1 MYQQVKLDELCVHK
15 IETISSDENGLIDY
29 FDIASV
35 DNTKKKIISHQSLK
49 IEEAPSRAKQI
60 VQLNDILVSTVRPNL
75 NAVTII
81 DNETKNKMVA
91 STGFCVLRA
100 SEKIEPRYLFYFVQS
115 PTFINS
121 MTAQATGASYPA
133 VSNSIVK
140 SSHIPLPD
148 LPTQRRIADTLD
160 KVSEGITLCR
170 KMRDELDL
178 MVKAKF
184 VEMFGALGEDKFNWG
199 MTTLGVCCELNPKR
213 PRDIP
218 DDMDVSFVAM
228 PSVTEKGQIDTSVIK
243 PYSEV
248 RKGFTYFAE
257 NDVLFA
263 KITPCMENGKGCV
276 AKGLT
281 NAIGAGSTEFHV
293 LRPIRGKSNPY
304 WLYYLTVIPG
314 FRENARKVMTGTGGQ
329 LRVPITYLDN
339 LPVLLPPIELQEQFA
354 TFVSKIDKS
363 RLTIQQVLSKMEM
376 VKLALMQEYF
386 GYKCFKEAIG
396 NVGCYAGN
404 SSYKN

>member
-1 MYQQVKLDELCVHK
+1 MYQKVKLDELCVHK

-160 KVSEGITLCR
+160 KVSEGIEVCR
-170 KMRDELDL
+170 RMLGELDL

-184 VEMFGALGEDKFNWG
+184 VEMFGEPIANTHSLPLIPLSEIGNWSSG
-199 MTTLGVCCELNPKR
+199 GTPSRSTPAYFEGNIDWYSAGELNTLYLEGSIEKITQDALENSAAKLFSAGSMLVDMYDTAALKMGILKR
-213 PRDIP
+213 SSASNQACACIEPNDNIDIVWLYHVLQIMKP
-218 DDMDVSFVAM
+218 HFLEQRRGIRQKNLNLGMIKSFQVPYAQKSEQKLFASFV
-228 PSVTEKGQIDTSVIK
+228 T
-243 PYSEV
+243 
-248 RKGFTYFAE
+248 
-257 NDVLFA
+257 
-263 KITPCMENGKGCV
+263 
-276 AKGLT
+276 
-281 NAIGAGSTEFHV
+281 
-293 LRPIRGKSNPY
+293 
-304 WLYYLTVIPG
+304 
-314 FRENARKVMTGTGGQ
+314 
-329 LRVPITYLDN
+329 
-339 LPVLLPPIELQEQFA
+339 
-354 TFVSKIDKS
+354 KIDKS
-363 RLTIQQVLSKMEM
+363 KLTVQRIRDKMEM
-376 VKLALMQEYF
+376 EKLALMQEHF
-386 GYKCFKEAIG
+386 G
-396 NVGCYAGN
+396 
-404 SSYKN
+404 

>member
-160 KVSEGITLCR
+160 KVSEGIEVCR
-170 KMRDELDL
+170 RMLGELDL

-184 VEMFGALGEDKFNWG
+184 VEMFGEPIANTHSLPLIPLSEIGNWSSG
-199 MTTLGVCCELNPKR
+199 GTPSRSTPAYFEGNIDWYSAGELNTLYLEGSIEKITQDALENSTAKLFSAGSMLVGMYDTAALKMGILKRSSASNQACACIEPNDNIDIVWLYHVLQIMKPHFLEQRRGIRQKNLNLGMIKSFQVPYAPKSEQKLFA
-213 PRDIP
+213 
-218 DDMDVSFVAM
+218 SFV
-228 PSVTEKGQIDTSVIK
+228 T
-243 PYSEV
+243 
-248 RKGFTYFAE
+248 
-257 NDVLFA
+257 
-263 KITPCMENGKGCV
+263 
-276 AKGLT
+276 
-281 NAIGAGSTEFHV
+281 
-293 LRPIRGKSNPY
+293 
-304 WLYYLTVIPG
+304 
-314 FRENARKVMTGTGGQ
+314 
-329 LRVPITYLDN
+329 
-339 LPVLLPPIELQEQFA
+339 
-354 TFVSKIDKS
+354 KIDKS
-363 RLTIQQVLSKMEM
+363 KLTIQGIRDKMEM
-376 VKLALMQEYF
+376 EKLALMQEYF
-386 GYKCFKEAIG
+386 K
-396 NVGCYAGN
+396 
-404 SSYKN
+404 

>member
-1 MYQQVKLDELCVHK
+1 MYQQVKLDEVCVRK

-49 IEEAPSRAKQI
+49 VKEAPSRAKQI

-75 NAVTII
+75 NAIAMI
-81 DNETKNKMVA
+81 DNKTKNKMVA

-160 KVSEGITLCR
+160 KVSEGIEVCR
-170 KMRDELDL
+170 KMVDELDL

-184 VEMFGALGEDKFNWG
+184 VEMFGDAKVNPFDWVQSTIGASCTLKSGTSLPLEKENEGGNIPYVKVGDMNYVGNEKYI
-199 MTTLGVCCELNPKR
+199 TTSSRFVTEETAGVGIFPVGSVVFPKR
-213 PRDIP
+213 DGAIGTNKKRL
-218 DDMDVSFVAM
+218 
-228 PSVTEKGQIDTSVIK
+228 TSV
-243 PYSEV
+243 
-248 RKGFTYFAE
+248 
-257 NDVLFA
+257 
-263 KITPCMENGKGCV
+263 
-276 AKGLT
+276 
-281 NAIGAGSTEFHV
+281 
-293 LRPIRGKSNPY
+293 PICADLNVMG
-304 WLYYLTVIPG
+304 VIPG
-314 FRENARKVMTGTGGQ
+314 KQ
-329 LRVPITYLDN
+329 LLPQYLLAYFDTIDLGLLNNGSSVPQINNKDIAPLIISI
-339 LPVLLPPIELQEQFA
+339 PPIELQEQFA

-363 RLTIQQVLSKMEM
+363 RLTIQQVLSKMELEQK
-376 VKLALMQEYF
+376 VLMQECF
-386 GYKCFKEAIG
+386 GRHVALNIL
-396 NVGCYAGN
+396 
-404 SSYKN
+404 S

>member
-148 LPTQRRIADTLD
+148 LPIQRRIADTLD
-160 KVSEGITLCR
+160 KVSDGIGVCR
-170 KMRDELDL
+170 KMLGELDL

-184 VEMFGALGEDKFNWG
+184 GEMFGDPLI
-199 MTTLGVCCELNPKR
+199 NPKHYPVHQLSEHIR
-213 PRDIP
+213 FLTSGSRGWAKYYSDEGEWFITIKNVKNCNISV
-218 DDMDVSFVAM
+218 DDV
-228 PSVTEKGQIDTSVIK
+228 QC
-243 PYSEV
+243 
-248 RKGFTYFAE
+248 
-257 NDVLFA
+257 
-263 KITPCMENGKGCV
+263 ITPPQNAEADRTRLKEGDLLISITADLGRTGVVTKEIAEHGAYNNQHLTCIRLDQSALVPLYVAYFMESSAGKAQFE
-276 AKGLT
+276 AKNMSAVKAGL
-281 NAIGAGSTEFHV
+281 NFDAIRSLKLIVPPLEQQNQFALFVTQIKKSQLT
-293 LRPIRGKSNPY
+293 IRG
-304 WLYYLTVIPG
+304 I
-314 FRENARKVMTGTGGQ
+314 F
-329 LRVPITYLDN
+329 D
-339 LPVLLPPIELQEQFA
+339 
-354 TFVSKIDKS
+354 
-363 RLTIQQVLSKMEM
+363 KMEM
-376 VKLALMQEYF
+376 EKLALMQEYF
-386 GYKCFKEAIG
+386 NQASKL
-396 NVGCYAGN
+396 
-404 SSYKN
+404 

>member
-29 FDIASV
+29 FDIASI

-75 NAVTII
+75 NAIAMV
-81 DNETKNKMVA
+81 DNKTKNKMVA

-148 LPTQRRIADTLD
+148 LSTQRHIADTLD
-160 KVSEGITLCR
+160 KVSEGVALCR
-170 KMRDELDL
+170 KMMDELEL

-184 VEMFGALGEDKFNWG
+184 QEMFGDVFDNSKNFGTCLFGDYASQMNIGPFGSDLKNDSFVSKENGYCMVYEQKHAIDKN
-199 MTTLGVCCELNPKR
+199 MLVKARYVTEEKYQQMKR
-213 PRDIP
+213 FDIGPGDIIVSCRGTIGKCFILP
-218 DDMDVSFVAM
+218 DDAPHGIIH
-228 PSVTEKGQIDTSVIK
+228 PSLMMIK
-243 PYSEV
+243 PKNNVNHTFLLSLLESILKEQQEQGTGVKMAIKASE
-248 RKGFTYFAE
+248 
-257 NDVLFA
+257 LA
-263 KITPCMENGKGCV
+263 KIKCI
-276 AKGLT
+276 A
-281 NAIGAGSTEFHV
+281 
-293 LRPIRGKSNPY
+293 
-304 WLYYLTVIPG
+304 
-314 FRENARKVMTGTGGQ
+314 
-329 LRVPITYLDN
+329 
-339 LPVLLPPIELQEQFA
+339 PPRELQDSYV
-354 TFVSKIDKS
+354 TFVSQINKS
-363 RLTIQQVLSKMEM
+363 KLTIQGIRDKMEM
-376 VKLALMQEYF
+376 EKLALMQEYF
-386 GYKCFKEAIG
+386 G
-396 NVGCYAGN
+396 
-404 SSYKN
+404 

>member
-75 NAVTII
+75 NAIAMV
-81 DNETKNKMVA
+81 DNKTKNKMVA

-160 KVSEGITLCR
+160 KVAEGIEVCR
-170 KMRDELDL
+170 KMLGELDL

-184 VEMFGALGEDKFNWG
+184 VEMFGEPIANTHSLPLIPLSEIGNWSSG
-199 MTTLGVCCELNPKR
+199 GTPSRSTPAYFEGNIDWYSAGELNTLYLEGSIEKITQDALENSAAKLFSAGSMLVGMYDTAALKMGILKRSSASNQACACIEPNDNIDIVWLYHVLQIMKPHFLEQRRGIRQKNLNLGMIKSFQVPYAPKSEQKLFA
-213 PRDIP
+213 
-218 DDMDVSFVAM
+218 SFV
-228 PSVTEKGQIDTSVIK
+228 T
-243 PYSEV
+243 
-248 RKGFTYFAE
+248 
-257 NDVLFA
+257 
-263 KITPCMENGKGCV
+263 
-276 AKGLT
+276 
-281 NAIGAGSTEFHV
+281 
-293 LRPIRGKSNPY
+293 
-304 WLYYLTVIPG
+304 
-314 FRENARKVMTGTGGQ
+314 
-329 LRVPITYLDN
+329 
-339 LPVLLPPIELQEQFA
+339 
-354 TFVSKIDKS
+354 KIDKS
-363 RLTIQQVLSKMEM
+363 KLTIQGIRDKMEM
-376 VKLALMQEYF
+376 EKLALMQEYF
-386 GYKCFKEAIG
+386 G
-396 NVGCYAGN
+396 
-404 SSYKN
+404 

>member
-1 MYQQVKLDELCVHK
+1 MYQQVKLDEVCVRK

-49 IEEAPSRAKQI
+49 VKEAPSRAKQI

-75 NAVTII
+75 NAIAMI
-81 DNETKNKMVA
+81 DNKTKNKMVA

-160 KVSEGITLCR
+160 KVSEGIELCR
-170 KMRDELDL
+170 RMLGELDL

-184 VEMFGALGEDKFNWG
+184 VEMFGEPIANTHSLPLISLSEIGNWSSG
-199 MTTLGVCCELNPKR
+199 GTPSRSTPAYFEGNIDWYSAGELNTLYLEGSIEKITQDALENSAAKLFSAGSMLVGMYDTAALKMGILKRSSASNQACACIEPNDNIDIVWLYHVLQIMKPHFLEQRRGIRQKNLNLGMIKSFQVPYAPKSEQKLFA
-213 PRDIP
+213 
-218 DDMDVSFVAM
+218 SFV
-228 PSVTEKGQIDTSVIK
+228 T
-243 PYSEV
+243 
-248 RKGFTYFAE
+248 
-257 NDVLFA
+257 
-263 KITPCMENGKGCV
+263 
-276 AKGLT
+276 
-281 NAIGAGSTEFHV
+281 
-293 LRPIRGKSNPY
+293 
-304 WLYYLTVIPG
+304 
-314 FRENARKVMTGTGGQ
+314 
-329 LRVPITYLDN
+329 
-339 LPVLLPPIELQEQFA
+339 
-354 TFVSKIDKS
+354 KIDKS
-363 RLTIQQVLSKMEM
+363 KLTIQGIRDKMETE
-376 VKLALMQEYF
+376 KLALMQGYF
-386 GYKCFKEAIG
+386 G
-396 NVGCYAGN
+396 
-404 SSYKN
+404 

>member
-160 KVSEGITLCR
+160 KVSEGIEVCR
-170 KMRDELDL
+170 RMLGELDL

-184 VEMFGALGEDKFNWG
+184 VEMFGEPIANTHSLPLIPLSEIGNWSSG
-199 MTTLGVCCELNPKR
+199 GTPSRSTPAYFEGNIDWYSAGELNTLYLEGSIEKITQDALENSAAKLFSAGSMLVGMYDTAALKMGILKRSSASNQACACIEPNDNIDIVWLYHVLQIMKPHFLEQRRGIRQKNLNLGMIKSFQVPYAPKSEQKLFA
-213 PRDIP
+213 
-218 DDMDVSFVAM
+218 SFV
-228 PSVTEKGQIDTSVIK
+228 T
-243 PYSEV
+243 
-248 RKGFTYFAE
+248 
-257 NDVLFA
+257 
-263 KITPCMENGKGCV
+263 
-276 AKGLT
+276 
-281 NAIGAGSTEFHV
+281 
-293 LRPIRGKSNPY
+293 
-304 WLYYLTVIPG
+304 
-314 FRENARKVMTGTGGQ
+314 
-329 LRVPITYLDN
+329 
-339 LPVLLPPIELQEQFA
+339 
-354 TFVSKIDKS
+354 KIDKS
-363 RLTIQQVLSKMEM
+363 KLTIQGIRDKMEM
-376 VKLALMQEYF
+376 EMEKLALMQEYF
-386 GYKCFKEAIG
+386 G
-396 NVGCYAGN
+396 
-404 SSYKN
+404 